1 MSSSYELYRYTPSL
15 AAAILF
21 TVLFIF
27 ITAYH
32 AYQMAQA
39 RAWYFT
45 CFVLGGIFQIIG
57 YITRAL
63 AHSNTQSVPIYAVQ
77 DILILLAPPLYAATI
92 YMTLGRLITLLDA
105 ERLSLI
111 PIRWLTAVFVTGDV
125 LSFLLQGAGG
135 GIMSSGSLSGM
146 TTGENVIMGGL
157 AVQLIFFSVFVIVA
171 TLFHYRIHQNPT
183 EKSISTCIARSGWRT
198 PNWETTM
205 VGLYIASILILI
217 RSVFRMIEYAG
228 GNDGYL
234 ISHEAFSYV
243 FDAMLMFFAMIVIS
257 VLHPSKVLGSGKE
270 GKVDKRES
278 VQLQRLYSS

>member
-1 MSSSYELYRYTPSL
+1 MSSYELYRYTPSL

-21 TVLFIF
+21 IALFIF

-45 CFVLGGIFQIIG
+45 CFVLGGIFQVIG
-57 YITRAL
+57 YIARAL
-63 AHSNTQSVPIYAVQ
+63 AHNNTQSVPIYAMQ
-77 DILILLAPPLYAATI
+77 AILILLAPPLYAAAI

-105 ERLSLI
+105 ERLSLV

-135 GIMSSGSLSGM
+135 GIMASGTLSGM

-157 AVQLIFFSVFVIVA
+157 AVQLIFFSVFVIIA

-183 EKSISTCIARSGWRT
+183 EKSMSTCIARSGWRN

-234 ISHEAFSYV
+234 MSHEAFSYV

-270 GKVDKRES
+270 VKVDKRES

>member
-21 TVLFIF
+21 LVLFIF

-32 AYQMAQA
+32 VYQMAQA

-63 AHSNTQSVPIYAVQ
+63 AHSNTQSVTIYAIQ

-92 YMTLGRLITLLDA
+92 YMTLGRLITFLDA
-105 ERLSLI
+105 ERQSLV
-111 PIRWLTAVFVTGDV
+111 PIRWLTTIFVTGDV

-135 GIMSSGSLSGM
+135 GIMASGTLSGM
-146 TTGENVIMGGL
+146 TTGENVVMGGL

-171 TLFHYRIHQNPT
+171 TLFHFRIHQNPT
-183 EKSISTCIARSGWRT
+183 EKSLSTCIARSGWRN
-198 PNWETTM
+198 PNWETTI
-205 VGLYIASILILI
+205 VGLYIASMLILI

-234 ISHEAFSYV
+234 MSHEAFSYV
-243 FDAMLMFFAMIVIS
+243 FDAVLMFFTMVVIS
-257 VLHPSKVLGSGKE
+257 VLHPSKVLGSGKAGE
-270 GKVDKRES
+270 MNKRES
-278 VQLQRLYSS
+278 VQLQRLYSR

>member
-1 MSSSYELYRYTPSL
+1 MPTKWPKREP
-15 AAAILF
+15 
-21 TVLFIF
+21 V
-27 ITAYH
+27 
-32 AYQMAQA
+32 
-39 RAWYFT
+39 
-45 CFVLGGIFQIIG
+45 QIIG

>member
-1 MSSSYELYRYTPSL
+1 M
-15 AAAILF
+15 
-21 TVLFIF
+21 
-27 ITAYH
+27 
-32 AYQMAQA
+32 QA
-39 RAWYFT
+39 
-45 CFVLGGIFQIIG
+45 
-57 YITRAL
+57 
-63 AHSNTQSVPIYAVQ
+63 
-77 DILILLAPPLYAATI
+77 ILILLAPPLYAATI

-105 ERLSLI
+105 ERLSLV

-125 LSFLLQGAGG
+125 LSFLLQGAGKTRTLYLCPDCINMALGG
-135 GIMSSGSLSGM
+135 GIMASGTLSGM

-183 EKSISTCIARSGWRT
+183 EKSMSTCISRSGWRN

-234 ISHEAFSYV
+234 MSHEAFSYV

-270 GKVDKRES
+270 EKVDKRES

>member
-1 MSSSYELYRYTPSL
+1 MSSYELYRYTPSL

-21 TVLFIF
+21 IALFIF

-57 YITRAL
+57 YIARAL
-63 AHSNTQSVPIYAVQ
+63 AHSNTQSVTIYAMQ
-77 DILILLAPPLYAATI
+77 AILILLAPPLYAATI
-92 YMTLGRLITLLDA
+92 YMTLGRLIAYLDA
-105 ERLSLI
+105 ERLSLV

-135 GIMSSGSLSGM
+135 GIMASGTLSGM

-157 AVQLIFFSVFVIVA
+157 AVQLIFFSVFVIVT

-183 EKSISTCIARSGWRT
+183 EKSMSTCLARSGWRN
-198 PNWETTM
+198 PNWETAM
-205 VGLYIASILILI
+205 IGLYIASMLILI
-217 RSVFRMIEYAG
+217 RSIFRMIEYAG

-234 ISHEAFSYV
+234 MSHEAFSYV
-243 FDAMLMFFAMIVIS
+243 FDAMLMFFAMVVIS
-257 VLHPSKVLGSGKE
+257 VLHPSKVLGSGAGE
-270 GKVDKRES
+270 KVDERES
-278 VQLQRLYSS
+278 VQLQRLHS